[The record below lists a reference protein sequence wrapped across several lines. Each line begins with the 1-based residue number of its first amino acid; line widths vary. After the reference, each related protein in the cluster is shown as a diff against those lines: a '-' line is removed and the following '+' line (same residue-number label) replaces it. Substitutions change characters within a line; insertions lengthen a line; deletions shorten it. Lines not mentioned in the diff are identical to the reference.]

1 MTSGASSF
9 GRRSLV
15 FIGLM
20 GAGKTAV
27 GRRVAQ
33 ALGMPFV
40 DADAE
45 IEKAAGCS
53 ISDIFAVH
61 GEAAFRDGERR
72 VIARLLN
79 DRVQVLST
87 GGGAF
92 LDPDTRALIRERG
105 ISIWLRADLE
115 VLHKRT
121 ARRNHRPL
129 LQTGNPRKILADLI
143 ERRYPVYAEADLV
156 VDTEDQPVDQTVD
169 KVLRELAR
177 YEERLEQAG
186 SAT

>member
-1 MTSGASSF
+1 MQDNA
-9 GRRSLV
+9 RSLV

-33 ALGMPFV
+33 RLGMPFV

-92 LDPDTRALIRERG
+92 LDTETRALIRDRG

-115 VLHKRT
+115 ILLRRT

-129 LQTGNPRKILADLI
+129 LQKGNPREILADLI
-143 ERRYPVYAEADLV
+143 ERRYPVYAEADVV
-156 VDTEDQPVDQTVD
+156 VDTEDQPVDRTVD
-169 KVLRELAR
+169 KVLEELAR
-177 YEERLEQAG
+177 HDERLEKAEDG
-186 SAT
+186 V